1 MQQVITRADFATH
14 KWEAAATQRAALA
27 LAVGPG
33 RWWTSERPA
42 GGQDVGGKGLP
53 ELGKLLPGA
62 KGESSYIEKFGNT
75 VAITSC
81 NAENKKCIS

>member
-33 RWWTSERPA
+33 RWRTSERPA
-42 GGQDVGGKGLP
+42 GG
-53 ELGKLLPGA
+53 
-62 KGESSYIEKFGNT
+62 
-75 VAITSC
+75 
-81 NAENKKCIS
+81 